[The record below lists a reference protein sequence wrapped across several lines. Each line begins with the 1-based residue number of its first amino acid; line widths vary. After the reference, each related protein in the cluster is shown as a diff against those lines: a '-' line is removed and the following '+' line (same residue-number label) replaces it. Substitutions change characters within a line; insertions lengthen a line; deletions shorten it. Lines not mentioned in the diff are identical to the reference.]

1 MATIFERRKRAEKFY
16 AFNIDQ
22 KKSENDSHRNVNF
35 EKINQGFYD
44 E

>member
-22 KKSENDSHRNVNF
+22 KKSENDSHTMMN
-35 EKINQGFYD
+35 Y
-44 E
+44 